1 MPQVNTVWLYIH
13 VGIYIMNRGSCW
25 PNGSYFAPNE
35 LDVNPIHCGH
45 DAALDGTNDGGWI
58 LPSDAS
64 CNSTTSPF
72 QCTVATNNPANI
84 TLLRVGLFS
93 AAAELVYKCCLPND
107 CDNGSTDIII
117 ANIYGKLLSDVTS
130 YYFCIGQIFIVANTF
145 DPPSDITAI
154 PQSYTVHC
162 VIVRSQ
168 ATLSEDFLTEFH
180 YYYKDTSSDI
190 ELTNTSCMSQTGY
203 DCTIGPDDT
212 TVTTDVSPD
221 PPTDRPITVTWEA
234 EEISSGAFR
243 QNNNN
248 GDHEIEC
255 YARRNAFSRM
265 STVTIEGIY
274 YAFLCQVIYS
284 FLAPSSSPTS
294 ITVVSTTTTSITVNW
309 MYDTSDADGYV
320 VYYNG
325 TAKLVGGDMK
335 ETTLD
340 GLIPG
345 TSYSITVRAYQDIL
359 GPPSTTLNT
368 ATDDGKLRFMSP
380 LNELNVK
387 CYSIYISQ
395 YTTCISTNRPTQ

>member
-1 MPQVNTVWLYIH
+1 M
-13 VGIYIMNRGSCW
+13 
-25 PNGSYFAPNE
+25 
-35 LDVNPIHCGH
+35 DH
-45 DAALDGTNDGGWI
+45 DHFFN
-58 LPSDAS
+58 
-64 CNSTTSPF
+64 
-72 QCTVATNNPANI
+72 
-84 TLLRVGLFS
+84 
-93 AAAELVYKCCLPND
+93 
-107 CDNGSTDIII
+107 
-117 ANIYGKLLSDVTS
+117 
-130 YYFCIGQIFIVANTF
+130 
-145 DPPSDITAI
+145 
-154 PQSYTVHC
+154 
-162 VIVRSQ
+162 
-168 ATLSEDFLTEFH
+168 EFH

-190 ELTNTSCMSQTGY
+190 DLTNTYCSSQTGY

-255 YARRNAFSRM
+255 YAVRNAATRT
-265 STVTIEGIY
+265 STVTIEGIHVMLSI
-274 YAFLCQVIYS
+274 FTIM
-284 FLAPSSSPTS
+284 FIAPSSSPTN

-359 GPPSTTLNT
+359 GPPSAILNT
-368 ATDDGKLRFMSP
+368 ATDNGKCRVS
-380 LNELNVK
+380 
-387 CYSIYISQ
+387 
-395 YTTCISTNRPTQ
+395 TTIN